1 MSSTRVEGGGRRFRF
16 RLWPTVTTIVG
27 LAVLLSLGTWQVR
40 RLAWKEGLIARIDR
54 QIAAPAVEIGPGAD
68 LAALDFRHV
77 TARGAYLHDAAF
89 AFGVEASGNEPGAR
103 LATPFRLEDGRV
115 VLVGRGWLPESLLPP
130 HVPAGLEPQGP
141 VTVTGLGRSRT
152 DPQANWLTP
161 ANQPEKR
168 RWFSWDIPAMAEATG
183 LPLQPFEIVLE
194 ASEGPAGL
202 PKAGPYRP
210 EIPNNHL
217 SYAITW
223 YGLAAGLLAVYLV
236 FSFGTRD
243 ER

>member
-1 MSSTRVEGGGRRFRF
+1 MSSTRADAGGRRFRF
-16 RLWPTVTTIVG
+16 LLWPTVTTLLG

-40 RLAWKEGLIARIDR
+40 RLAWKEGLVADIERGL
-54 QIAAPAVEIGPGAD
+54 AAPSVEIGPGTD
-68 LAALDFRHV
+68 LESLDFRHV
-77 TARGAYLHDAAF
+77 TARGAYLHDAAM

-115 VLVGRGWLPESLLPP
+115 ILVGRGWLPESLLPP
-130 HVPAGLEPQGP
+130 RVPGGLEPRGP
-141 VTVTGLGRSRT
+141 VTLTGIGRARV

-161 ANQPEKR
+161 ANDPARR
-168 RWFSWDIPAMAEATG
+168 RWFSWDVPAMARATG
-183 LPLQPFEIVLE
+183 LPLEPFEIVLE
-194 ASEGPAGL
+194 RSEGPAGL
-202 PKAGPYRP
+202 PRTMPYHP

-223 YGLAAGLLAVYLV
+223 YGLAAGLLAVYLL
-236 FSFGTRD
+236 FSFRTRD